1 MSVKLGPGESL
12 LFAGH
17 PCWRAILDYYLKG
30 AIAVAVIAALVALGT
45 NLFGDGVATVAVI
58 LVAAIGA
65 VVVLLAGFLKRVATR
80 YTITN
85 RRLNIRHGMISRDV
99 QETRLERVQDVR
111 YTQSVLQR
119 ILQIGNVDFDTASD
133 DPTDFVFAGVARP
146 DEIVELVH
154 AATPRGSGLDDDEP
168 ER

>member
-1 MSVKLGPGESL
+1 MKLGPGETL
-12 LFAGH
+12 IFEGH
-17 PCWRAILDYYLKG
+17 PCWRAILDYYIKG
-30 AIAVAVIAALVALGT
+30 AIAVAALAALVGLGT
-45 NLFGDGVATVAVI
+45 SLFGDGVATVPVI
-58 LVAAIGA
+58 LVVAIGVA
-65 VVVLLAGFLKRVATR
+65 IVIVAGFLKRVATR

-85 RRLNIRHGMISRDV
+85 RRLNVRHGIISRDV

-133 DPTDFVFAGVARP
+133 DPTDFVFAGVAAP
-146 DEIVELVH
+146 DEVVELVH
-154 AATPRGSGLDDDEP
+154 AATSGGSGLGDDEP